1 VTEGPSILAR
11 PNGALPRAI
20 GAVLAALSLLLA
32 ACSKSTPTAKAT
44 PTPVPTVSGAPTP
57 TSQPNTTGIA
67 YLPDGGN
74 GGTFQGIQVVHFED
88 IDGNLL
94 GGPQGINI
102 RFAGAVGVVGFTV
115 DASDAVAAISA
126 TGGPPYNLAQDIFG
140 SSIGSLV
147 PVGEPY
153 VISNPPPTPVPTTGP
168 TAKPTATPL
177 VPTVVPDAYT
187 MALLG
192 TGTVGLALTT
202 GAGAGGILGI
212 SSLTNAPPV
221 YGGFVPFS
229 GGTISPPNFPRTN
242 IVVSPSGAYA
252 LVRGPADLLVL
263 SITDVASGY
272 QFNIIQYSEAL
283 GYNSSNFLRGDGVMA
298 ISQADP
304 GRALIGQ
311 SPNALAIQL
320 ITGLPTAINYGETIT
335 LPSKPRAIGISPAG
349 IYAVVGADNG
359 FYVIGGVGS
368 GALTLQ
374 APFAPNPSSPTAN
387 APPYIACDGTTHYLQ
402 NITGVGFASN
412 GKYLVLLGTSP
423 GLSCPMGY
431 NSTIMVL
438 PFNQSTGA
446 TPTPGPTATPI
457 PTPAPGVTATP
468 TPSPVPTKF
477 VENGIITQPSDSALM
492 VVR

>member
-1 VTEGPSILAR
+1 M
-11 PNGALPRAI
+11 
-20 GAVLAALSLLLA
+20 AALSLLMA

-44 PTPVPTVSGAPTP
+44 PTPIPTVSGAPTP

-67 YLPDGGN
+67 YLPDAGN
-74 GGTFQGIQVVHFED
+74 GGTFQGVQVVHFED
-88 IDGNLL
+88 INGNLL

-102 RFAGAVGVVGFTV
+102 RFAGAVGVIGFTV

-126 TGGPPYNLAQDIFG
+126 TGGPPYNLAQDVFG

-153 VISNPPPTPVPTTGP
+153 IMSNPPPTAPPTTGP
-168 TAKPTATPL
+168 TPKPTATPL

-192 TGTVGLALTT
+192 TGTVGLGLTT
-202 GAGAGGILGI
+202 GSGAGGILGI
-212 SSLTNAPPV
+212 SSLTNAPPQF
-221 YGGFVPFS
+221 GGFVPFS

-242 IVVSPSGAYA
+242 IIVSPNGAYA
-252 LVRGPADLLVL
+252 LARGPADLIVL
-263 SITDVASGY
+263 SITDVASGF
-272 QFNIIQYSEAL
+272 QLNIIQYSESL
-283 GYNSSNFLRGDGVMA
+283 GYNSNPLRGNGVMD

-311 SPNALAIQL
+311 VPGPQGIQL
-320 ITGLPTAINYGETIT
+320 ITGLPTAINYGETRT
-335 LPSKPRAIGISPAG
+335 LPSKPHSIAISPAG
-349 IYAVVGADNG
+349 IFAVVGTDSG
-359 FYVIGGVGS
+359 FFVIGGIGS
-368 GALTLQ
+368 GALTVEP
-374 APFAPNPSSPTAN
+374 PFAASPTSGTAN
-387 APPYIACDGTTHYLQ
+387 SPPYIACDGNTHYLQ
-402 NITGVGFASN
+402 NITGVGFAAN
-412 GKYLVLLGTSP
+412 GKYLVLLGTAP

-446 TPTPGPTATPI
+446 TPTPGPTATPV

-468 TPSPVPTKF
+468 TASPVPTKF